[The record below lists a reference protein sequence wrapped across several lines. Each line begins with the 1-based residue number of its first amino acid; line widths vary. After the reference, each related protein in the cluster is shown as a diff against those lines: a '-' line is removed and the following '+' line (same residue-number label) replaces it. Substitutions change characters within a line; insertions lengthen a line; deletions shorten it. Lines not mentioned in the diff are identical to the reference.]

1 MRKRNYIWT
10 LGLAAFLC
18 AGCGGEYDGEAP
30 YIQSFEAEKI
40 EIPLLQEQDTAEE
53 DVSEPEIVTITV
65 SAAGDVTMGNY
76 VGQIYA
82 YSFRETY
89 EQQQSDEY
97 FLENVFDIFARDDM
111 TLVNLEG
118 VLTDSDAAS
127 SGRTYNIKGDP
138 KYARILTS
146 GGVEAVSMANN
157 HRLDFGAKGTNDTV
171 AALEEEGIVYAYD
184 KNIGIYETKGIR
196 IGYVSVNALSKS
208 REMEN
213 MMQDGIVRLREENA
227 DIILACCHWGVEKD
241 NYPTDYQQRFGK
253 LCIDWGADL
262 VIGHHPHVV
271 QGIEEYKGRYIAYS
285 VGNFC
290 FGANRNPADKD
301 TMILQQTF
309 TFVDGEKQE
318 DAVLQVIPCSISSMR
333 DRNDYRPTPAKGEE
347 AQRIIDRI
355 NSYSEG
361 FGVKF
366 DENGYVIT
374 Q

>member
-1 MRKRNYIWT
+1 MRKRNYIWA

-30 YIQSFEAEKI
+30 YMQRFEAEKI

-53 DVSEPEIVTITV
+53 DVPEPEIVTITV

-146 GGVEAVSMANN
+146 GSVEAVSMANN

-213 MMQDGIVRLREENA
+213 MMQDGIVRLREENV

-290 FGANRNPADKD
+290 FGANRNPAEKD

>member
-10 LGLAAFLC
+10 LGLVAFLC

-53 DVSEPEIVTITV
+53 DVPEPEIVTITV

-82 YSFRETY
+82 YSFCETY

-146 GGVEAVSMANN
+146 GSVEAVSMANN

-213 MMQDGIVRLREENA
+213 MMQDGIVRLREENV